1 VMRVLGRIS
10 LVVLVAA
17 GMLAVSMPQALGAG
31 PIKIGFMAPYVGV
44 YTKLGKDMD
53 KGFRL
58 YLDQVG
64 WKAGGRKIELIKTDT
79 EGKPPLGPTKVR
91 ELVEKDK
98 VDLLA
103 GIVHS
108 GVAYS
113 IRDYVTEKK
122 IPLILTNAGAPKL
135 TGEKKSAYIFR
146 VSFANG
152 QQDLAGGWYAYNKL
166 GLRKVAVLA
175 PDYSAGHD
183 KANGFMKY
191 FKASGGKVVKQIYPP
206 MGTQDFAPYLAEIR
220 KIAKDIDGTWA
231 FFAGSMSIR
240 FITQYAEYGLNK
252 DAPLFVIGDTVD
264 DAFLPSMRKAALGI
278 KNYLHYAVTL
288 DTPENKK
295 FVAAYE
301 KKYKQEP
308 SMFSEQGYVGAK
320 VIVEAINAVGGKIG
334 DRPKFLAALK
344 KVAFTAP
351 RGPFRFDA
359 NQNVIE
365 NVYIR
370 KVAKVDGK
378 LLNVVID
385 KVPNVDQ
392 NWKPPK

>member
-1 VMRVLGRIS
+1 MSLLGRIS
-10 LVVLVAA
+10 LVACLVA
-17 GMLAVSMPQALGAG
+17 GMLAASIPQAWSADN
-31 PIKIGFMAPYVGV
+31 IKIGFMAPYVGV
-44 YTKLGKDMD
+44 YAKLGPDMEN
-53 KGFRL
+53 GFRL
-58 YLDQVG
+58 YLDEVG
-64 WKAGGRKIELIKTDT
+64 WKAGGRKIELIKSDT
-79 EGKPPLGPTKVR
+79 EGKPPLGPTKAR

-98 VDLLA
+98 VNLLA
-103 GIVHS
+103 GIIHS

-113 IRDYVTEKK
+113 IRDYIAEKK
-122 IPLILTNAGAPKL
+122 MPLILTNAGAPKL
-135 TGEKKSAYIFR
+135 TREKKSPYIFR
-146 VSFANG
+146 VSFANE

-166 GLRKVAVLA
+166 GMKKVAVIA

-191 FKASGGKVVKQIYPP
+191 FTASGGKVVKQIYPP
-206 MGTQDFAPYLAEIR
+206 MGTQDFAPFLAEIR

-240 FITQYAEYGLNK
+240 FIVQYDEYGLAK

-264 DAFLPSMRKAALGI
+264 DASLPSMRKAALGI

-295 FVAAYE
+295 FVEAYR
-301 KKYKQEP
+301 KKYKEDP
-308 SMFSEQGYVGAK
+308 SMFSEQGYVGARA
-320 VIVEAINAVGGKIG
+320 IVEAINAINGKVE
-334 DRPKFLAALK
+334 DTPKFLAAMK
-344 KVAFTAP
+344 KVSFKAP
-351 RGPFRFDA
+351 RGPFKFDA
-359 NQNVIE
+359 NQNVVE

-370 KVAKVDGK
+370 KVDKVDGK

-385 KVPNVDQ
+385 MVPDVDQ